1 LPACGVNAAV
11 MTLREARLKAKYT
24 QQRLADALGVTRQ
37 AVSEWERGLSV
48 PDINMAKRIAQEL
61 KTDVNQIEFPVRL
74 RRRGV
79 AANES

>member
-1 LPACGVNAAV
+1 
-11 MTLREARLKAKYT
+11 MTLREARLKAGYT
-24 QQRLADALGVTRQ
+24 QQILADALGVTRQ

-48 PDINMAKRIAQEL
+48 PDVNMAKRIAQEL

>member
-1 LPACGVNAAV
+1 
-11 MTLREARLKAKYT
+11 MTLREARLKAGYT
-24 QQRLADALGVTRQ
+24 QQMLADALGVTRQ

-48 PDINMAKRIAQEL
+48 PNVYMAKRIAQEL
-61 KTDVNQIEFPVRL
+61 KTDVNEIEFPVRL

>member
-1 LPACGVNAAV
+1 MPAWGVNAAV
-11 MTLREARLKAKYT
+11 MTLREARLKAGYT
-24 QQRLADALGVTRQ
+24 QQMLADALGVTRQ

-48 PDINMAKRIAQEL
+48 PNVYMAKRIAQEL
-61 KTDVNQIEFPVRL
+61 KTDVNEIEFPVRL

>member
-11 MTLREARLKAKYT
+11 MTLREARLKAGYT
-24 QQRLADALGVTRQ
+24 QQILADALGVTRQ

-48 PDINMAKRIAQEL
+48 PDVNMAKRIAQEL

>member
-1 LPACGVNAAV
+1 MRAGVNAAM

-48 PDINMAKRIAQEL
+48 PDVNMGKRIAKVL
-61 KTDVNQIEFPVRL
+61 KTDVNQIEFPVR
-74 RRRGV
+74 RKGV

>member
-1 LPACGVNAAV
+1 M

-48 PDINMAKRIAQEL
+48 PDVNMGKRIAKVL
-61 KTDVNQIEFPVRL
+61 KTDLNQIEFQVR
-74 RRRGV
+74 RKGV

>member
-1 LPACGVNAAV
+1 

-48 PDINMAKRIAQEL
+48 PDVNMGKRIAKVL
-61 KTDVNQIEFPVRL
+61 KTDLNQIEFPVR
-74 RRRGV
+74 RKGV